1 MEEAKILSIL
11 EELEAELTWRESE
24 IKFLK
29 NLLIHLKSNEEED
42 AFRKALVVMLY
53 SHYEGFCTFAFQ
65 TYVLAI
71 NEEKLLR
78 KQVNS
83 SLAAA
88 SLNQEFSLFEAEEY
102 KEERFKRVFR
112 KSVPD
117 DKKLYKFS
125 KRVYL
130 LEALD
135 NFMDSEI
142 EIPDK
147 VVNTESNLWPG
158 VLKKLLYSL
167 GLPENT
173 FAKHEEQIKQLVNTR
188 NGISHG
194 KDKEGIDEAEFEK
207 LEKAT
212 SDISKTIIQ
221 LIQTSLSKR
230 EYLKEEYRV
239 PI

>member
-1 MEEAKILSIL
+1 MEEAKILTIL

-29 NLLIHLKSNEEED
+29 NLLIHLKNENEEN

-53 SHYEGFCTFAFQ
+53 AHYEGFCAFAFQ
-65 TYVLAI
+65 AYVLAI

-78 KQVNS
+78 RQVKS

-102 KEERFKRVFR
+102 KEERFKRVFG
-112 KSVPD
+112 KSAPND
-117 DKKLYKFS
+117 NKLFKFS

-130 LEALD
+130 LESLD
-135 NFMDSEI
+135 NFLEQEI

-147 VVNTESNLWPG
+147 VVNTESNLWPV

-167 GLPENT
+167 ALPENT
-173 FAKHEEQIKQLVNTR
+173 FARHENEIKTLVNTR

-194 KDKEGIDEAEFEK
+194 QEKEGIDEPTFEK

-212 SDISKTIIQ
+212 SDINKTIIQ
-221 LIQTSLSKR
+221 LIYKSLANK
-230 EYLKEEYRV
+230 EYLREECRQ
-239 PI
+239 